1 MFTHGEEGCASP
13 MLAVVSWRVYFGVVD
28 RRDHHWSDQSYMAI
42 VLRVQECI
50 VLEAWLWIDGSQGED
65 PCHAESA
72 LGPSRCFGAHA
83 NRLLQIWI
91 CPKRAVRNARME
103 MQDCLRIIDPLLSP
117 SYWSSRMIHL
127 SISFYVT
134 HWLYPWDN
142 QVMLT
147 REDKHYLRDM
157 RKASHLQ
164 KALFPH
170 LNPLLQSLRE
180 PETQEVT
187 EKSIPKKDAPLR
199 YTRTM
204 LVNIGKA
211 QKQQE
216 APMELHRAYRRDNLE
231 NVNNVFVYLET
242 FRK

>member
-1 MFTHGEEGCASP
+1 
-13 MLAVVSWRVYFGVVD
+13 
-28 RRDHHWSDQSYMAI
+28 
-42 VLRVQECI
+42 
-50 VLEAWLWIDGSQGED
+50 
-65 PCHAESA
+65 
-72 LGPSRCFGAHA
+72 
-83 NRLLQIWI
+83 
-91 CPKRAVRNARME
+91 
-103 MQDCLRIIDPLLSP
+103 
-117 SYWSSRMIHL
+117 
-127 SISFYVT
+127 
-134 HWLYPWDN
+134 
-142 QVMLT
+142 
-147 REDKHYLRDM
+147 M